1 MSDTMITQGVNAT
14 GVTPRIPGLKRPT
27 LAGKVPVT
35 AAGSQENDT
44 LHTIR
49 TRGCRGR
56 CSL

>member
-1 MSDTMITQGVNAT
+1 MSDKMITQGVNAT
-14 GVTPRIPGLKRPT
+14 RITPRIPGLKRSA

-35 AAGSQENDT
+35 AAGTHENDI

-49 TRGCRGR
+49 TRGCRRR